1 MNCILYKSK
10 QYCKLVFNS
19 MTLLDMITKDKAQC
33 NKQVKFVPIIRSSKF
48 ITLFK
53 MKTNTKSYKK
63 LLRDIETKQKTTN
76 HFFSKFLKHCEATKN
91 GTVIREILH

>member
-19 MTLLDMITKDKAQC
+19 TILLDMVTKNKAQC
-33 NKQVKFVPIIRSSKF
+33 KKQVKFVPIVRSSKF

-53 MKTNTKSYKK
+53 MKTNTKSYKE
-63 LLRDIETKQKTTN
+63 LLRDIETKQKATD
-76 HFFSKFLKHCEATKN
+76 HFFSKILKHCEARKN
-91 GTVIREILH
+91 GTVILDILH